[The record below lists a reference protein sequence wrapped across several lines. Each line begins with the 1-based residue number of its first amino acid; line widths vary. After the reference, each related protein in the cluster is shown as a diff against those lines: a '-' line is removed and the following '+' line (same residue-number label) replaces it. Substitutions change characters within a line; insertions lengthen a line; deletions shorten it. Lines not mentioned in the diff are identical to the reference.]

1 MQKIVESVFYCP
13 LVSDNIRY
21 MQFELSLFLSA
32 QSGIKGNVSSMFT
45 ATSSIVQNIL
55 SALLLVACALN

>member
-21 MQFELSLFLSA
+21 MQCELSLFLSA
-32 QSGIKGNVSSMFT
+32 QSGIYGNVASMFT
-45 ATSSIVQNIL
+45 ATSSIVQNVL

>member
-21 MQFELSLFLSA
+21 MQCELSLFLSA
-32 QSGIKGNVSSMFT
+32 KGGI
-45 ATSSIVQNIL
+45 
-55 SALLLVACALN
+55 